1 MSSSYCEINVF
12 LPQKLEAEVRPL
24 WQEEFGLKGRT
35 RWIQKAIDEFFSR
48 EVCQV
53 LLGSQ
58 YVDAS
63 TEALHIAM
71 DWLNLGLYDSTVQ
84 GSSSKLRMTNESH
97 EKMLTLIK
105 KLKKSPLK
113 ATPHTLNKAC
123 LVRTAIEQS
132 IAGVKH
138 T

>member
-1 MSSSYCEINVF
+1 MSKNYSEINVF
-12 LPQKLEAEVRPL
+12 LPKKLEEEVRPL

-53 LLGSQ
+53 LLGLQ

-71 DWLNLGLYDSTVQ
+71 DWLNLGLYDSSAQ
-84 GSSSKLRMTNESH
+84 GSSSKLRITNESQ
-97 EKMLTLIK
+97 EKILDLIK
-105 KLKKSPLK
+105 KLKKAPIK

-123 LVRTAIEQS
+123 LVRTAMEQS
-132 IAGVKH
+132 IAGV
-138 T
+138 